1 MNRLLKIIA
10 VITVIFC
17 GGCETTKGKAPAPA
31 PTAAPAARDAFGEQL
46 NKIKTYDFDKS
57 RVDLIKVSDMIR
69 EASGKPEMKA
79 MEKQLDD
86 FLKSD
91 AGYVAKD
98 FVCREL
104 SVAGTEASV
113 PALASMLT
121 DEKVSDIARYALER
135 IPGPAVDDA
144 LRSELPKAKGKAKI
158 GIINTLGVRGDKKAV
173 DALAKLAGDSNEMVA
188 VAAVAALGRIDDRT
202 ATLAIAMVK
211 DKATGATKTAA
222 LDAYLRCADRLAAKG
237 QKDAAGAIYKEL
249 YASGEPM
256 IVRVAAARGMLVT
269 AGDKT
274 ADVMVEMLK
283 SADKPIQTAAIAT
296 LKDAAKTDVIKAVA
310 EQLANLEAEQQSQL
324 ISALADC
331 GDKVALPAVLDATK
345 NSHDFVRVA
354 ALRAVGTLGDVS
366 SVDMLVETAAS
377 KGGDEQKAAQE
388 SLYRLKGSDVDEAI
402 LKKLPDAELKA
413 KAELVRSC
421 EQRNIKSSVPFLM
434 KTAKDADAK
443 VRIESIKALR
453 ALAGPGDIEALIELQ
468 LAASGNDR
476 GELEKTVVAATHK
489 IPEDKGQA
497 PSTSSGQAKN
507 VLAALPSAKD
517 VDARCSLLS
526 VLGRIGD
533 EAALP
538 VLRESLGDKEDKI
551 KDAAVRA
558 LSDWPTA
565 APAADLL
572 KVAQTSENPVHKTL
586 ALRGYVRLAGLK
598 SNRPAE
604 ETMKMYKD
612 AMSLAANVSEK
623 KMVLS
628 GLGSTDSFEAM
639 QMAASYLDDKELKEE
654 AEAAVMKIAEVRAKN
669 TPRSSAQTKDILQ
682 KVIDGTTNDSVREQ
696 AQKLLK
702 QGK

>member
-1 MNRLLKIIA
+1 MNRLLKVSVIVA
-10 VITVIFC
+10 VVLCFGGVIY
-17 GGCETTKGKAPAPA
+17 
-31 PTAAPAARDAFGEQL
+31 AADSNEFGQL
-46 NKIKTYDFDKS
+46 LSKIKTYDFDKS
-57 RVDLIKVSDMIR
+57 RVDCIKVSDMIR
-69 EASGKPEMKA
+69 EASGKPEMKG
-79 MEKQLDD
+79 MEKQLDA
-86 FLKSD
+86 FLESD
-91 AGYVAKD
+91 ATYAAKD

-104 SVAGTEASV
+104 SIAGTEASV

-144 LRSELPKAKGKAKI
+144 LRKALPKAEGKAKI

-173 DALAKLAGDSNEMVA
+173 ESLAKLTNDANETVA
-188 VAAVAALGRIDDRT
+188 VAAVAALSRIDDQG
-202 ATLAIAMVK
+202 ATDAIARAK
-211 DKATGATKTAA
+211 DKATGAIKTAA

-237 QKDAAGAIYKEL
+237 QKDAAGAIYKQL
-249 YASGEPM
+249 YAANEPM
-256 IVRVAAARGMLVT
+256 IVRVAAARGMIET

-274 ADVMVEMLK
+274 GEVVVEMLK
-283 SADKPIQTAAIAT
+283 SADKPIQTVAIAT
-296 LKDAAKTDVIKAVA
+296 LKEVAKTDVIKAAA
-310 EQLANLEAEQQSQL
+310 EQMPNLEAIQQAQL

-331 GDKVALPAVLDATK
+331 GDKVALPTVLAVTK
-345 NSHDFVRVA
+345 NANDFVRVT
-354 ALRAVGTLGDVS
+354 ALRAMGTLGDVS
-366 SVDMLVETAAS
+366 SVDMLVAAAVS
-377 KGGDEQKAAQE
+377 SGGEEQKAAQE
-388 SLYRLKGSDVDEAI
+388 SLYRLRGPDVDDAI
-402 LKKLPDAELKA
+402 LKKLPGAEPKA
-413 KAELVRSC
+413 KVELIRSC
-421 EQRNIKSSVPFLM
+421 EQRDIKKSVPVLM

-453 ALAGPGDIEALIELQ
+453 ALAGPQDIPALIELQ

-476 GELEKTVVAATHK
+476 GELEKTVVVVSKK
-489 IPEDKGQA
+489 IPEDKGQ
-497 PSTSSGQAKN
+497 GQA
-507 VLAALPSAKD
+507 VLAALPLAKD
-517 VDARCSLLS
+517 LDAKCSLLS
-526 VLGRIGD
+526 VLGKIGD
-533 EAALP
+533 ESALP
-538 VLRESLGDKEDKI
+538 VLREALGDKDDQV

-572 KVAQTSENPVHKTL
+572 KVAQTSENQVHKTL

-612 AMSLAANVSEK
+612 AMSLAADVSEK

-639 QMAASYLDDKELKEE
+639 QMAESYLGDKELKEE
-654 AEAAVMKIAEVRAKN
+654 AEAAVMKIAEERAKN
-669 TPRSSAQTKDILQ
+669 SPRISAQTKDILQ
-682 KVIDGTTNDSVREQ
+682 KVIDGTTNESVREQ

>member
-1 MNRLLKIIA
+1 MNRLFKVSVIVA
-10 VITVIFC
+10 VILCFGGVIY
-17 GGCETTKGKAPAPA
+17 
-31 PTAAPAARDAFGEQL
+31 AADSNEFGQL
-46 NKIKTYDFDKS
+46 LSNIKTYDFNQS
-57 RVDLIKVSDMIR
+57 RVDLIKISDMIR
-69 EASGKPEMKA
+69 NASGKPEMKA

-91 AGYVAKD
+91 ASYAAKD

-104 SVAGTEASV
+104 SIVGTEASV
-113 PALASMLT
+113 PVLASMLI

-135 IPGPAVDDA
+135 IPGAAVDDA
-144 LRSELPKAKGKAKI
+144 LRNALSKAKGNAKI

-173 DALAKLAGDSNEMVA
+173 NALSGLVGDANETIA
-188 VAAVAALGRIDDRT
+188 VAAVAALGRIDDQS
-202 ATLAIAMVK
+202 ATDAIAKIK
-211 DKATGATKTAA
+211 DKATGAIKATV
-222 LDAYLRCADRLAAKG
+222 LDAYLRCADRLTAKG
-237 QKDAAGAIYKEL
+237 QRDAASAIYKQL
-249 YASGEPM
+249 YVSTEPM
-256 IVRVAAARGMLVT
+256 PIRVAAARGMIVT

-274 ADVMVEMLK
+274 GDTVIEMLK
-283 SADKPIQTAAIAT
+283 STDKPIQTVAIAT
-296 LKDAAKTDVIKAVA
+296 LKEVAKTDVIKAA
-310 EQLANLEAEQQSQL
+310 AGEMSNLGAAQQAQL
-324 ISALADC
+324 IAALTDC
-331 GDKVALPAVLDATK
+331 GDRVALPTVQVSVKSTDA
-345 NSHDFVRVA
+345 SVRIT
-354 ALRAVGTLGDVS
+354 ALKAMGTLGDVS
-366 SVDMLVETAAS
+366 CVDMLVAAAAS
-377 KGGDEQKAAQE
+377 SGGDEQKAAQE
-388 SLYRLKGSDVDEAI
+388 SLYRLRGTDVDQAI
-402 LKKLPDAELKA
+402 LKKLPDAEPKA
-413 KAELVRSC
+413 KVELVRSC
-421 EQRNIKSSVPFLM
+421 EQRNIKASVPVLM

-443 VRIESIKALR
+443 VRIESIKVLR
-453 ALAGPGDIEALIELQ
+453 AVAGAQDIPALIELQ
-468 LAASGNDR
+468 LTAADNDR
-476 GELEKTVVAATHK
+476 GEFEKTVVAVARK

-497 PSTSSGQAKN
+497 QM

-517 VDARCSLLS
+517 LDAKCSLLS

-565 APAADLL
+565 TPAADLL
-572 KVAQTSENPVHKTL
+572 KVAQTSENQVHKTL

-612 AMSLAANVSEK
+612 AMALAADVPEK

-639 QMAASYLDDKELKEE
+639 QMAAGYLGDKELKEE
-654 AEAAVMKIAEVRAKN
+654 AEAAVVKIAETTMKGHSRE
-669 TPRSSAQTKDILQ
+669 TKETLQ
-682 KVIDGTTNDSVREQ
+682 KVIDGTTNESVREQ

>member
-1 MNRLLKIIA
+1 MNRLIKVSVIAA
-10 VITVIFC
+10 VILCFGGVIY
-17 GGCETTKGKAPAPA
+17 
-31 PTAAPAARDAFGEQL
+31 AADSNEFGQLL
-46 NKIKTYDFDKS
+46 NKIKTYDFSQS
-57 RVDLIKVSDMIR
+57 RADLVKISDTIR
-69 EASGKPEMKA
+69 DASGKGEMKA

-91 AGYVAKD
+91 ASYAAKD

-104 SVAGTEASV
+104 SVVGTEASV
-113 PALASMLT
+113 PVLASMLT
-121 DEKVSDIARYALER
+121 GEKVSDIARYALER
-135 IPGPAVDDA
+135 IPGAAADDA
-144 LRSELPKAKGKAKI
+144 LRNALSKAQGKAKV

-173 DALAKLAGDSNEMVA
+173 EALAGLVTDTNDTVA
-188 VAAVAALGRIDDRT
+188 VAAVAALGRIDDKS
-202 ATLAIAMVK
+202 ATDAIAKAK
-211 DKATGATKTAA
+211 DKATGAVKAA
-222 LDAYLRCADRLAAKG
+222 VLDAYLRCADRLAAKG
-237 QKDAAGAIYKEL
+237 QKDAAGAIYKQL
-249 YASGEPM
+249 YAAGEPM
-256 IVRVAAARGMLVT
+256 IVRVAAARGMIVT

-274 ADVMVEMLK
+274 GDVVVEMLK
-283 SADKPIQTAAIAT
+283 STDKPIQTVAIAT
-296 LKDAAKTDVIKAVA
+296 LKDVVRQSSPQVAKTDVIKAAA
-310 EQLANLEAEQQSQL
+310 EQLPNLAAEQQAQL

-331 GDKVALPAVLDATK
+331 GDKVAMPAVLAATK
-345 NSHDFVRVA
+345 NSQDYVRVT
-354 ALRAVGTLGDVS
+354 ALKAMGTLGDVS
-366 SVDMLVETAAS
+366 CLDGLVASAAS
-377 KGGDEQKAAQE
+377 SGGNEQKAAQE
-388 SLYRLKGSDVDEAI
+388 SLYRLRGADVDQAI
-402 LKKLPDAELKA
+402 LKKLPDAESKA
-413 KAELVRSC
+413 KVELVRSC
-421 EQRNIKSSVPFLM
+421 EQRDIKASVPVLM

-453 ALAGPGDIEALIELQ
+453 AVAGPQDIPALIELQ
-468 LAASGNDR
+468 LAAAGNDR
-476 GELEKTVVAATHK
+476 SELEKTVVAVAHK

-497 PSTSSGQAKN
+497 AN

-517 VDARCSLLS
+517 VDAKCSLLS
-526 VLGRIGD
+526 VLGKIGD
-533 EAALP
+533 PAALP
-538 VLRESLGDKEDKI
+538 ILRDALGDKEDKI

-572 KVAQTSENPVHKTL
+572 KVAQTSENQVHKTL

-612 AMSLAANVSEK
+612 AMALASDASEK

-639 QMAASYLDDKELKEE
+639 QMAAGYLDDKELKDE
-654 AEAAVMKIAEVRAKN
+654 AEAAVIKIAEERVKN
-669 TPRSSAQTKDILQ
+669 SPRISAQTRDILQ

>member
-1 MNRLLKIIA
+1 MNRLIKVSVIAA
-10 VITVIFC
+10 VILCFGGVIY
-17 GGCETTKGKAPAPA
+17 
-31 PTAAPAARDAFGEQL
+31 AADSNEFGQLL
-46 NKIKTYDFDKS
+46 NKIKTYDFSQS
-57 RVDLIKVSDMIR
+57 RADLVKISDTIR
-69 EASGKPEMKA
+69 DASGKGEMKA

-91 AGYVAKD
+91 ASYAAKD

-104 SVAGTEASV
+104 SVVGTEASV
-113 PALASMLT
+113 PVLASMLT
-121 DEKVSDIARYALER
+121 GEKVSDIARYALER
-135 IPGPAVDDA
+135 IPGAAADDA
-144 LRSELPKAKGKAKI
+144 LRNALSKAQGKAKV

-173 DALAKLAGDSNEMVA
+173 EALAGLVTDTNDTVA
-188 VAAVAALGRIDDRT
+188 VAAVAALGRIDDKS
-202 ATLAIAMVK
+202 ATDAIAKAK
-211 DKATGATKTAA
+211 DKATGAVKAA
-222 LDAYLRCADRLAAKG
+222 VLDAYLRCADRLAAKG
-237 QKDAAGAIYKEL
+237 QKDAAGAIYKQL
-249 YASGEPM
+249 YAAGEPM
-256 IVRVAAARGMLVT
+256 IVRVAAARGMIVT

-274 ADVMVEMLK
+274 GDVVVEMLK
-283 SADKPIQTAAIAT
+283 STDKPIQTVAIAT
-296 LKDAAKTDVIKAVA
+296 LKDVVRQSSPQVAKTDVIKAAA
-310 EQLANLEAEQQSQL
+310 EQLPNLAAEQQAQL

-331 GDKVALPAVLDATK
+331 GDKVAMPAVLAATK
-345 NSHDFVRVA
+345 NSQDYVRVT
-354 ALRAVGTLGDVS
+354 ALKAMGTLGDVS
-366 SVDMLVETAAS
+366 CLDGLVASAAS
-377 KGGDEQKAAQE
+377 SGGNEQKAAQE
-388 SLYRLKGSDVDEAI
+388 SLYRLRGADVDQAI
-402 LKKLPDAELKA
+402 LKKLPDAESKA
-413 KAELVRSC
+413 KVELVRSC
-421 EQRNIKSSVPFLM
+421 EQRDIKASVPVLM

-453 ALAGPGDIEALIELQ
+453 AVAGPQDIPALIELQ
-468 LAASGNDR
+468 LAAAGNDR
-476 GELEKTVVAATHK
+476 SELEKTVVAVAHK

-497 PSTSSGQAKN
+497 AN

-517 VDARCSLLS
+517 VDAKCSLLS
-526 VLGRIGD
+526 VLGKIGD
-533 EAALP
+533 PAALP
-538 VLRESLGDKEDKI
+538 ILRDALGDKEDKI

-572 KVAQTSENPVHKTL
+572 KVAQTSENQVHKTL

-612 AMSLAANVSEK
+612 AMALASDASEK

-639 QMAASYLDDKELKEE
+639 QMAAGYLDDKELKDE
-654 AEAAVMKIAEVRAKN
+654 AEAAVMKIAEERVKN
-669 TPRSSAQTKDILQ
+669 SPRISAQTRDILQ

>member
-1 MNRLLKIIA
+1 MNRLLKVSVIA
-10 VITVIFC
+10 AVVLCFGGVIY
-17 GGCETTKGKAPAPA
+17 
-31 PTAAPAARDAFGEQL
+31 AADSNEFGQL
-46 NKIKTYDFDKS
+46 LSNIKTYDFNKS
-57 RVDLIKVSDMIR
+57 RVDLIKISGMIR

-91 AGYVAKD
+91 ATYAAKD

-104 SVAGTEASV
+104 SIAGTEASV

-135 IPGPAVDDA
+135 IPGAAVDDA
-144 LRSELPKAKGKAKI
+144 LRQALSKSEGKAKV

-173 DALAKLAGDSNEMVA
+173 EPLAKLTNDANETVA
-188 VAAVAALGRIDDRT
+188 VAAVAALGRIDDKS
-202 ATLAIAMVK
+202 ATDAIAKVK
-211 DKATGATKTAA
+211 DKATGAVKTAA
-222 LDAYLRCADRLAAKG
+222 TDAYLRCADRLAAKG
-237 QKDAAGAIYKEL
+237 EKAAAGAIYKQL
-249 YASGEPM
+249 YAASEPM
-256 IVRVAAARGMLVT
+256 IVRVAAARGMIET

-274 ADVMVEMLK
+274 SEVIVEMLK
-283 SADKPIQTAAIAT
+283 STDKPIQTVAIAT
-296 LKDAAKTDVIKAVA
+296 LKDVAKTDVIKAAA
-310 EQLANLEAEQQSQL
+310 EQMTNLGASQQMQL

-331 GDKVALPAVLDATK
+331 GDKAALPTVMAAAKSTDAAV
-345 NSHDFVRVA
+345 RIA
-354 ALRAVGTLGDVS
+354 ALKAMGTLGDVS
-366 SVDMLVETAAS
+366 SVDMLVAAVVS
-377 KGGDEQKAAQE
+377 SGGDEQKAAQE
-388 SLYRLKGSDVDEAI
+388 SLYRLHGADVDDAI
-402 LKKLPDAELKA
+402 LKKLPDAEPKA
-413 KAELVRSC
+413 KVELVRSC
-421 EQRNIKSSVPFLM
+421 EQRDVKKSVPVLM

-443 VRIESIKALR
+443 VRMESIKAMR
-453 ALAGPGDIEALIELQ
+453 ALAEPQDIPALIELQ

-476 GELEKTVVAATHK
+476 DELEKTVVVVAHK
-489 IPEDKGQA
+489 IAEGKGQ
-497 PSTSSGQAKN
+497 GQA
-507 VLAALPSAKD
+507 VLAALPAAKD
-517 VDARCSLLS
+517 ADAKCSLLS
-526 VLGRIGD
+526 VLGKIGN

-572 KVAQTSENPVHKTL
+572 KVAQTSENQVHKTL

-598 SNRPAE
+598 SSRPSE

-612 AMSLAANVSEK
+612 AMALAADVSEK

-639 QMAASYLDDKELKEE
+639 QMAAGYLDDKDLKEE
-654 AEAAVMKIAEVRAKN
+654 AEAAVVKIAESTMKGHSRE
-669 TPRSSAQTKDILQ
+669 TKETLQ
-682 KVIDGTTNDSVREQ
+682 KVIDGTTNESVREQ

-702 QGK
+702 QGR

>member
-1 MNRLLKIIA
+1 MNRLIKVSVIAA
-10 VITVIFC
+10 VILCFGGVIY
-17 GGCETTKGKAPAPA
+17 
-31 PTAAPAARDAFGEQL
+31 AADSNEFGQLL
-46 NKIKTYDFDKS
+46 NKIKTYDFSQS
-57 RVDLIKVSDMIR
+57 RADLVKISDTIR
-69 EASGKPEMKA
+69 DASGKGEMKA

-91 AGYVAKD
+91 ASYAAKD

-104 SVAGTEASV
+104 SVVGTEASV
-113 PALASMLT
+113 PVLASMLT

-135 IPGPAVDDA
+135 IPGAAADDA
-144 LRSELPKAKGKAKI
+144 LRNALSKAQGKAKV

-173 DALAKLAGDSNEMVA
+173 EALAGLVTDTNDTVA
-188 VAAVAALGRIDDRT
+188 VAAVAALGRIDDKS
-202 ATLAIAMVK
+202 ATDAIAKAK
-211 DKATGATKTAA
+211 DKATGAVKAA
-222 LDAYLRCADRLAAKG
+222 VLDAYLRCADRLAAKG
-237 QKDAAGAIYKEL
+237 QKDAAGAIYKQL
-249 YASGEPM
+249 YAAGEPM
-256 IVRVAAARGMLVT
+256 IVRVAAARGMIVT

-274 ADVMVEMLK
+274 GDVVVEMLK
-283 SADKPIQTAAIAT
+283 STDKPIQTVAIAT
-296 LKDAAKTDVIKAVA
+296 LKDVVRQSSPQVAKTDVIKAAA
-310 EQLANLEAEQQSQL
+310 EQLPNLAAEQQAQL

-331 GDKVALPAVLDATK
+331 GDKVAMPAVLAATK
-345 NSHDFVRVA
+345 NSQDYVRVT
-354 ALRAVGTLGDVS
+354 ALKAMGTLGDVS
-366 SVDMLVETAAS
+366 CLDGLVASAAS
-377 KGGDEQKAAQE
+377 SGGNEQKAAQE
-388 SLYRLKGSDVDEAI
+388 SLYRLRGADVDQAI
-402 LKKLPDAELKA
+402 LKKLPDAESKA
-413 KAELVRSC
+413 KVELVRSC
-421 EQRNIKSSVPFLM
+421 EQRDIKASVPVLM

-453 ALAGPGDIEALIELQ
+453 AVAGPQDIPALIELQ
-468 LAASGNDR
+468 LAAAGNDR
-476 GELEKTVVAATHK
+476 SELEKTVVAVAHK

-497 PSTSSGQAKN
+497 AN

-517 VDARCSLLS
+517 VDAKCSLLS
-526 VLGRIGD
+526 VLGKIGD
-533 EAALP
+533 PAALP
-538 VLRESLGDKEDKI
+538 ILRDALGDKEDKI

-572 KVAQTSENPVHKTL
+572 KVAQTSENQVHKTL

-612 AMSLAANVSEK
+612 AMALASDASEK

-639 QMAASYLDDKELKEE
+639 QMAAGYLDDKELKDE
-654 AEAAVMKIAEVRAKN
+654 AEAAVMKIAEERVKN
-669 TPRSSAQTKDILQ
+669 SPRISAQTRDILQ